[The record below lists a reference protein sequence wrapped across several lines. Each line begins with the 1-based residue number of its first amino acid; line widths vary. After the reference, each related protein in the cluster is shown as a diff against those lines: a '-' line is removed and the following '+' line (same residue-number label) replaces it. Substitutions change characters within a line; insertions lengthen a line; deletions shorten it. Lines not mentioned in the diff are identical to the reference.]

1 LLLDVDD
8 PCLGVIFFT
17 EEKYVRLLVHDVISP
32 SFAVAAQWLA
42 FLHLGRAAGRLADL
56 FPNKNTVP
64 LSRVARL
71 CALLMPAMI

>member
-1 LLLDVDD
+1 MWMIHALASSSSRK
-8 PCLGVIFFT
+8 
-17 EEKYVRLLVHDVISP
+17 KYVRLLVHDV
-32 SFAVAAQWLA
+32 SFAVAAQWPA
-42 FLHLGRAAGRLADL
+42 FLHLGRAAGQLADL